1 MSSTSAQVQKIQA
14 EQGALEKQLQDA
26 RWAEALGLPL
36 ADIETAAAAAGGSG
50 GVAELIM
57 AAAGVPAVEVD
68 TPMLPLDLEGKIHRV
83 DPDFGSTL
91 TASNRDSQSNCWV
104 NLKIVGQPCE
114 FQVRGLN
121 ACQLSFLPGV
131 CESHHGLNARLRG
144 LWAPD
149 SSLQQW
155 VAMQRAMAAAS
166 RGATPRHGRRLPSA
180 VHDAGCR
187 LANGGRGRAV
197 GGEDVREQSRANSR
211 PSSRGDTNTSVGGE
225 DVSEQ

>member
-1 MSSTSAQVQKIQA
+1 MHGPTCIF
-14 EQGALEKQLQDA
+14 
-26 RWAEALGLPL
+26 WATLTPFS
-36 ADIETAAAAAGGSG
+36 AAAAG
-50 GVAELIM
+50 
-57 AAAGVPAVEVD
+57 AAACGDQPAAH
-68 TPMLPLDLEGKIHRV
+68 PARMEGKIHRV

-91 TASNRDSQSNCWV
+91 TASNGNSQSNCWV

-197 GGEDVREQSRANSR
+197 GGEDVRERSRAKCR
-211 PSSRGDTNTSVGGE
+211 PSSRGDTHPSLGGE